1 MAKGKTKSALNERA
15 VSFTASLPP
24 IQSAISVDGLGDG
37 ARIKLDVPRS
47 AMGQILRLQA
57 EYLGCSFL
65 VTITP
70 LDADVL
76 QGG

>member
-1 MAKGKTKSALNERA
+1 MAKQKTKSAHNERI

-47 AMGQILRLQA
+47 SMEQVLRLQA

-70 LDADVL
+70 LDTDVVS
-76 QGG
+76 